1 MIQYIIN
8 PRPPLTLVRSSVAS
22 QSPHPSPGM
31 ASPSLVSDVYLS
43 GPDSACPDRNPFN
56 PANIF
61 NVDGLVAV
69 VTGGGTGE
77 YR

>member
-1 MIQYIIN
+1 
-8 PRPPLTLVRSSVAS
+8 
-22 QSPHPSPGM
+22 M